1 MAQFL
6 EAVGFG
12 VLNDILSAF
21 RSNEGYAHPNRYE
34 VIISPPVGGGQSF
47 GNITNQKIGE
57 PKGFN
62 TREISLRC
70 DSVSIPGRNL
80 STATDTNIYGPTRE
94 VVEGVTYAED
104 ITLTFKSTSELTE
117 RVFFESW
124 QEQAFNDQTWDVGYY
139 NDYVGVVDIYLLDR
153 EDKRRYGIRLWEAFP
168 KTINAIELGNDQT
181 NAIIKTDIGMAFRY
195 WDTLDIERQPPN
207 VLGRITDTVIDTVER
222 NLSKN
227 IPSSVRRLF

>member
-12 VLNDILSAF
+12 ILNDILSAF

-34 VIISPPVGGGQSF
+34 VIISPPAGGGQSF
-47 GNITNQKIGE
+47 GNIPNQKIGE
-57 PKGFN
+57 TRGFDV
-62 TREISLRC
+62 RDISLRC

-80 STATDTNIYGPTRE
+80 TTATDTNIYGPTRE

-104 ITLTFKSTSELTE
+104 ITLSFKSTSELTE

-181 NAIIKTDIGMAFRY
+181 NTIIKTDVSMAFRY

-222 NLSKN
+222 NLNKN

>member
-1 MAQFL
+1 M
-6 EAVGFG
+6 
-12 VLNDILSAF
+12 
-21 RSNEGYAHPNRYE
+21 
-34 VIISPPVGGGQSF
+34 
-47 GNITNQKIGE
+47 
-57 PKGFN
+57 
-62 TREISLRC
+62 
-70 DSVSIPGRNL
+70 
-80 STATDTNIYGPTRE
+80 
-94 VVEGVTYAED
+94 VEGVTYAED
-104 ITLTFKSTSELTE
+104 ITLSFKSTSELTE

-181 NAIIKTDIGMAFRY
+181 NTIIKTDVSMAFRY

-222 NLSKN
+222 NLNKN

>member
-34 VIISPPVGGGQSF
+34 VIISPPAGGGQSF
-47 GNITNQKIGE
+47 SNIANLKKGE
-57 PKGFN
+57 VRDFDV
-62 TREISLRC
+62 RDISLRC

-80 STATDTNIYGPTRE
+80 TTATDTNIYGPTRE
-94 VVEGVTYAED
+94 VVEGITYAED
-104 ITLTFKSTSELTE
+104 ITLSFKSNSDLTE

-124 QEQAFNDQTWDVGYY
+124 QEQAFNDQTWNIGYY
-139 NDYVGVVDIYLLDR
+139 NDYVGIIDIYLLDR

-181 NAIIKTDIGMAFRY
+181 NSIIKTDVSIAFRY
-195 WDTLDIERQPPN
+195 WDTLDIERQQPN
-207 VLGRITDTVIDTVER
+207 VLGRITETVLDTVER
-222 NLSKN
+222 NINRN